1 MHTLGIFCWTEQIK
15 SWHLLGKNLKK
26 NLMLLSNR
34 DRLTYREIKKKQIHK
49 AKRQIARSI
58 KSNI

>member
-34 DRLTYREIKKKQIHK
+34 HRLTYREIKKKANSQSEKTNSKINQK
-49 AKRQIARSI
+49 
-58 KSNI
+58 